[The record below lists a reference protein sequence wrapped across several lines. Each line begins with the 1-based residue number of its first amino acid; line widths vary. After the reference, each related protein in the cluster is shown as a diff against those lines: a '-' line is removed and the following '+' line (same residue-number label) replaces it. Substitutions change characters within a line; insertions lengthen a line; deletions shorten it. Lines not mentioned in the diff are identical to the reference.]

1 MTATSSKDVPKPSVA
16 LKGQF
21 LCLTICGYRKPGM
34 SEEDYRHHMTK
45 VSAPMTRDLMVKYG
59 IIRWTMVSP
68 FHFCPSIPLLRRAQ
82 TFGAKQTCQALQLLF
97 QHLMLGIS
105 KEYMRALLLTNSTQ
119 DTQHH
124 CHARTH
130 GPALR
135 SAIHKCD

>member
-1 MTATSSKDVPKPSVA
+1 MTPASSNGVPKPSVA

-45 VSAPMTRDLMVKYG
+45 ISAPMTRDLMVKYG

-68 FHFCPSIPLLRRAQ
+68 FCYCPSILLLRRAQ
-82 TFGAKQTCQALQLLF
+82 TFSAKQTCQALQLLL

-105 KEYMRALLLTNSTQ
+105 KKSVIVLLT
-119 DTQHH
+119 
-124 CHARTH
+124 
-130 GPALR
+130 
-135 SAIHKCD
+135 